1 MTSPKISPPW
11 PSGLARP
18 KGLRA
23 IRRNRADGRLEWE
36 WYCRE
41 TGARLPAP
49 AAPGFLDA
57 VRDARRPAPA
67 HAEGTI
73 GAALAAW
80 RRSPEYRGAAE
91 RTQDRRERYVAPLD
105 NLAGKPLAV
114 LKRALVLDIRDGMA
128 EQRGPAAANAFVQVA
143 ATFLS
148 WCVDRGRLEAN
159 PLWRV
164 KQLPGRHWP
173 AWTEAE
179 FRIAAKAFAEPLRRA
194 IVLAYYTGQRR
205 GDLVGL
211 TWAAYDGAA
220 LRLRQEKTAKRRA
233 DRARHV
239 IPAHPAL
246 REELERWKAEATSTH
261 ILTRQ
266 RGTPWH
272 REGLSNAVGDAVLK
286 AGLRPGLN
294 MHGFR
299 KLAAINLA
307 AAGATTREIAAF
319 VGWDTL
325 AMVEL
330 YTKDA
335 DQEGLATAAVHR
347 LEAPRLRLAKG

>member
-1 MTSPKISPPW
+1 MDRPKTSPPW

-23 IRRNRADGRLEWE
+23 IRRTRASGRVEWE

-41 TGARLPAP
+41 TGARLPDP
-49 AAPGFLDA
+49 ADPGFLAA
-57 VRDARRPAPA
+57 VRAARQPAPRHGA
-67 HAEGTI
+67 GTI

-80 RRSPEYRGAAE
+80 RRAPEYRGTAE
-91 RTQDRRERYVAPLD
+91 RTQDRRERYAAPLD
-105 NLAGKPLAV
+105 NLADKPLAV
-114 LKRALVLDIRDGMA
+114 LRRPLVLEIRDGIA
-128 EQRGPAAANAFVQVA
+128 ETRGPAAGNAFVQVA
-143 ATFLS
+143 STFLS
-148 WCVDRGRLEAN
+148 WCVDRGLVDVN

-164 KQLPGRHWP
+164 KQLPGGHLP

-179 FRIAAKAFAEPLRRA
+179 FQVAAASFPEPLRRA

-205 GDLVGL
+205 GDLVNL
-211 TWAAYDGAA
+211 TWAAYDGQAI
-220 LRLRQEKTAKRRA
+220 RLRQEKTAKRRA
-233 DRARHV
+233 DRALHV

-246 REELERWKAEATSTH
+246 RAELDAWKAEATSTH

-272 REGLSNAVGDAVLK
+272 REGLSGAIAAAVLA

-307 AAGATTREIAAF
+307 AAGATTKEIAAF

-330 YTKDA
+330 YTRDA
-335 DQEGLATAAVHR
+335 DQEGLASAAIVR
-347 LEAPRLRLAKG
+347 LQDRRRG